1 MQHCRGCLNLMTDWH
16 LDRDMCLTYNP
27 LPMKRFSRMTLL
39 LVACLLLG
47 QLAQLVHA
55 SDVAAHDDGGT
66 CNICL
71 SSQTHDH
78 ASSCPNYG
86 LSQPLTHEL
95 TLAPVFA
102 RQGLSTHF
110 SYLSRA
116 PPP

>member
-1 MQHCRGCLNLMTDWH
+1 
-16 LDRDMCLTYNP
+16 
-27 LPMKRFSRMTLL
+27 MKRFGRLTLL

-71 SSQTHDH
+71 SSQTHHH

-95 TLAPVFA
+95 NLAPVCA
-102 RQGLSTHF
+102 QQGLSTHF

-116 PPP
+116 PPQ

>member
-1 MQHCRGCLNLMTDWH
+1 
-16 LDRDMCLTYNP
+16 
-27 LPMKRFSRMTLL
+27 MKRFSRLTLL

-55 SDVAAHDDGGT
+55 CDLAAHEDDIT

-78 ASSCPNYG
+78 ASAYPNFG
-86 LSQPLTHEL
+86 LSTLLTHEL
-95 TLAPVFA
+95 PLVPVFA

-110 SYLSRA
+110 HYLSRA
-116 PPP
+116 PPR